1 MTFHKEPHVF
11 VAEFSYGKYNL
22 LSPMAHGK
30 ALAGLRVLE
39 YADFISGPYCG
50 KLLGDMG
57 AAVLKIEKPGVGDES
72 RRHGPF
78 PQNIPHPEK
87 SGLYLY
93 LNANKLGI
101 TLDVESATGALILR
115 ELLKHA
121 DIFVEDKPPA
131 TMEKLGFSYPRIR
144 EISPRT
150 VTVSLTPF
158 GQSGPYREY
167 KGYAINC
174 SALGG
179 QSVCAGEPGRE
190 PLTPPLSLGHYQTGA
205 AGAAA
210 AMAALLAREVS
221 GEGQHVDISEA
232 QVWATLHTGNQE
244 SAFVMHGM
252 KRMRW
257 GHRTPGVYPY
267 TILPCQDGY
276 MSMIAIQGYQW
287 KRFLELIGDGEV
299 PEWYTGEPRFQ
310 DRREISLRYADEMD
324 SLLAPWLTSH
334 TKDEIHR
341 LCLEK
346 RIPFCPV
353 KNMKDVVTDEHLKA
367 RDYFVEIEHPV
378 AGNLKYPGAPG
389 KFSETPWQVER
400 PAPLLGQHNQE
411 IYCHRLGYSFEELA
425 RLRTGGI
432 V

>member
-1 MTFHKEPHVF
+1 M
-11 VAEFSYGKYNL
+11 SD
-22 LSPMAHGK
+22 SK
-30 ALAGLRVLE
+30 ALTGLRILE
-39 YADFISGPYCG
+39 YADFIAGPYCG

-57 AAVLKIEKPGVGDES
+57 AEVVKIEKPNLGDDS

-78 PQNIPHPEK
+78 PQDIPHPEK
-87 SGLYLY
+87 SGLFLY

-101 TLDVESATGALILR
+101 TLNTESTTGVNILR
-115 ELLKHA
+115 ELLRNA
-121 DIFVEDKPPA
+121 DILIEDKPPA
-131 TMEKLGFSYPRIR
+131 AKEQSSLSYTHLKKANPR
-144 EISPRT
+144 
-150 VTVSLTPF
+150 VVVVSITAF
-158 GQSGPYREY
+158 GQSGPYKDY

-174 SALGG
+174 SGLGG

-190 PLTPPLSLGHYQTGA
+190 PLTPPLSLGHYQSGA

-210 AMAALLAREVS
+210 AMAAVLAREMT

-267 TILPCQDGY
+267 TILPCRDGY

-287 KRFLELIGDGEV
+287 KRFLELIGDGAV
-299 PEWYTGEPRFQ
+299 PDWYAGDPRFQ
-310 DRREISLRYADEMD
+310 DRREISLKYANEMD
-324 SLLAPWLTSH
+324 ALLAPWLTSH

-341 LCLEK
+341 LCLER

-353 KNMKDVVTDEHLKA
+353 KNMKDVVNDEHLKV
-367 RDYFVEIEHPV
+367 RKYFVDVQHPM
-378 AGNLKYPGAPG
+378 AGVLKFPGAPG
-389 KFSETPWQVER
+389 KLSETPWRIER
-400 PAPLLGQHNQE
+400 PAPLLGQHNEE
-411 IYCHRLGYSFEELA
+411 IYCHRLGYSREELTEMH
-425 RLRTGGI
+425 RGGVI
-432 V
+432 